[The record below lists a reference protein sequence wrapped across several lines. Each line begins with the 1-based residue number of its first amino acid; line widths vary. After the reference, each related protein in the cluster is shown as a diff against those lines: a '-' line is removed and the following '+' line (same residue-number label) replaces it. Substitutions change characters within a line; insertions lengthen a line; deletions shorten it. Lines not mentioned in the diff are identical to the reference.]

1 MINTSAV
8 AVTGLYAISPQT
20 LTGTAL
26 IEAAEQVLEGGAA
39 WLQYRAKDSADVG
52 KARELAALCR
62 SRGRCLIINDD
73 PALAAEVGA
82 DGVHLG
88 RADGSIAEARALLG
102 PDRII
107 GVSCYA
113 DPERARRLAG
123 EGADYLAFGSL
134 FASPT
139 KPDAVSCPLAVLGE
153 ARKFGLPVVAIGGIT
168 LHNAPEAIDAGA
180 DLVAVISDL
189 FDAPDR
195 RMRAAEYAAVLSASE
210 AVQRR

>member
-1 MINTSAV
+1 MTKRISGIYGILPS
-8 AVTGLYAISPQT
+8 GLT
-20 LTGTAL
+20 TADL
-26 IEAAEQVLEGGAA
+26 LHQAEQALQGGVRL
-39 WLQYRAKDSADVG
+39 LQFRDKDAGYKKALKRAKALRQLTLAYDARLVVNDSVQMAV
-52 KARELAALCR
+52 E
-62 SRGRCLIINDD
+62 S
-73 PALAAEVGA
+73 GA